1 MNKVRYCIAIFG
13 SILFIV
19 ALFFSSFQIVLYG
32 IPGFYEREYS
42 KYNVLDDV
50 KMEMEDVL
58 YVTDEMMDYLIDK
71 RSDLVIETKVDG
83 QAREFFNEREK
94 LHMEDVKR
102 LFLQGL
108 LLRNIAVILTI
119 VAIIGLVLLKTD
131 LKRVLPKAFITAT
144 LVVGVITAI
153 FAIYVANNFAEVFVQ
168 FHLIFFDNDLWLLNP
183 ETDLMINILPE
194 GFFFDTVKA
203 IGAAFGILLGFFL
216 VASGIFV
223 IRNKDKLKVEK

>member
-1 MNKVRYCIAIFG
+1 MNKVRNSIAIIG

-19 ALFFSSFQIVLYG
+19 ALFFTSFQIVLYG

-108 LLRNIAVILTI
+108 LLRNIAGILTI
-119 VAIIGLVLLKTD
+119 LAIIGLVLLKTD
-131 LKRVLPKAFITAT
+131 LKKVLPKAFIIAT
-144 LVVGVITAI
+144 IVVGILSTI
-153 FAIYVANNFAEVFVQ
+153 FAFYVANHFAEVFVQ

-203 IGAAFGILLGFFL
+203 IGATFGVLLGVLL
-216 VASGIFV
+216 VASGIIV
-223 IRNKDKLKVEK
+223 KRNKDK

>member
-1 MNKVRYCIAIFG
+1 MNKIRYCIAIVG

-19 ALFFSSFQIVLYG
+19 ALFFTSFQIVLYG

-71 RSDLVIETKVDG
+71 RSDLVIETRVDG
-83 QAREFFNEREK
+83 QAREFFNKREK

-108 LLRNIAVILTI
+108 LLRNIAVILTF
-119 VAIIGLVLLKTD
+119 VAIIGLILLKTN
-131 LKRVLPKAFITAT
+131 LKRMLPKAFITAT
-144 LVVGVITAI
+144 IVVLIISAI
-153 FAIYVANNFAEVFVQ
+153 AAVYVANNFSEVFVQ

-203 IGAAFGILLGFFL
+203 IGATFGILLGTFL
-216 VASGIFV
+216 VTSAIFDK
-223 IRNKDKLKVEK
+223 INKGKREVK

>member
-1 MNKVRYCIAIFG
+1 MNKIRYGIAIAG

-19 ALFFSSFQIVLYG
+19 ALFFTSFQIVLYG

-58 YVTDEMMDYLIDK
+58 HVTDEMMNYLIDK

-83 QAREFFNEREK
+83 QAREFFNQREK

-119 VAIIGLVLLKTD
+119 VAIIGLVLLKTN
-131 LKRVLPKAFITAT
+131 LKSVLPRAFITAII
-144 LVVGVITAI
+144 VVGILSVIS
-153 FAIYVANNFAEVFVQ
+153 AIYVSNNFSEVFVQ
-168 FHLIFFDNDLWLLNP
+168 FHLIFFNNDLWILNP

-203 IGAAFGILLGFFL
+203 IGATFGILLGAFL
-216 VASGIFV
+216 VTSGI
-223 IRNKDKLKVEK
+223 ILKRNQKSN

>member
-1 MNKVRYCIAIFG
+1 MNKIRYGIAIVG

-19 ALFFSSFQIVLYG
+19 VLFFTSFQIVLYG

-58 YVTDEMMDYLIDK
+58 HVTDEMMNYLIDK

-108 LLRNIAVILTI
+108 LLRNIAVILTV
-119 VAIIGLVLLKTD
+119 VAIIGLVLLKTN
-131 LKRVLPKAFITAT
+131 LKSVLPRAFITAII
-144 LVVGVITAI
+144 VVGILSVIS
-153 FAIYVANNFAEVFVQ
+153 AIYVSNNFSEVFVQ
-168 FHLIFFDNDLWLLNP
+168 FHLIFFNNDLWILNP

-203 IGAAFGILLGFFL
+203 IGATFGILLGGFL
-216 VASGIFV
+216 VTSGI
-223 IRNKDKLKVEK
+223 ILKRNQKSN